1 MKRVVAIVISLIVV
15 ISSSA
20 QDIEQ
25 LTKADP
31 VAWSGGLTWSN
42 IFTWPKD
49 SARQVPT
56 YSYYISGSLNT
67 TIFGVVSVPINFAYT
82 NNELSS
88 TITYP
93 FNRFSFT
100 PSYKWVKLH
109 IGYSQMTFSPY
120 TMAGHDFLGGG
131 VELTP
136 DEMPWQ
142 FSAFFGWLNKAVPRD
157 SINTEPIYK
166 RMGGGV
172 MGGYKGER
180 WSLMANVSMCK
191 DDASSLT
198 FAEGIDTTYIAP
210 QCNLVGSISA
220 VLKPFERTTI
230 EGEYAISII
239 NANCKADSL
248 GHTSGFFEENT
259 DVSYH
264 SAVKTSVSQSF
275 DMGSV
280 GATYER
286 VSPSYKSFASCYNT
300 NNFENITA
308 DFAIDVSQKVNL
320 NTNIGW
326 QRDNLNNQEVNT
338 NSQLIYSV
346 GINATPN
353 DKLTFGGMVSN
364 VQSYV
369 HIKDILEQVTQTTQ
383 YQNLDTLSF
392 TEIDFSASANGNYR
406 FGDKEKFIQSISGN
420 YTYQKASHNQ
430 ENSQRFV
437 NNRLHNVNAIYQVS
451 YTPTQLTASFGTNY
465 NINKTPETENKVLT
479 FTVTTGMP
487 VLKKI
492 RTNMSFNYS
501 LVESL
506 ISYHIINARLSLSYS
521 FLKYHSLN
529 CSIIALNNK
538 ANDLGTQITANITYN
553 LSFNYNI
560 KRRVEIKEKKEE
572 QL

>member
-1 MKRVVAIVISLIVV
+1 MNRVVAIVISLIVV

-56 YSYYISGSLNT
+56 FSYYISGSLNT
-67 TIFGVVSVPINFAYT
+67 TIFGVVSVPISFAYT
-82 NNELSS
+82 NNTLSS
-88 TITYP
+88 TVTYP
-93 FNRFSFT
+93 FNRFSLT

-109 IGYSQMTFSPY
+109 IGYSQMTFSTY

-136 DEMPWQ
+136 DETPWQ
-142 FSAFFGWLNKAVPRD
+142 FSAFFGRLNKAVPRD

-191 DDASSLT
+191 DDANSLT

-210 QCNLVGSISA
+210 QSNLVGSISA
-220 VLKPFERTTI
+220 TLRPFERTTI
-230 EGEYAISII
+230 DGEYAVSII

-248 GHTSGFFEENT
+248 GHASGFFEENT
-259 DVSYH
+259 DISRH
-264 SAVKTSVSQSF
+264 SAGKVSVSQAFSIGSF
-275 DMGSV
+275 

-286 VSPSYKSFASCYNT
+286 VSPFYKSFASYYNT

-308 DFAIDVSQKVNL
+308 DFTLDIAQKVNL
-320 NTNIGW
+320 STNVGW

-346 GINATPN
+346 SANATPSE
-353 DKLTFGGMVSN
+353 KWSFGGSVSN

-369 HIKDILEQVTQTTQ
+369 HIKDIIDQVTQTTQ

-392 TEIDFSASANGNYR
+392 TELNFSASGNVNYR
-406 FGDKEKFIQSISGN
+406 FGDKDRLAQSISSS
-420 YTYQKASHNQ
+420 YTYQKASHEQ
-430 ENSQRFV
+430 ENSQRFIS
-437 NNRLHNVNAIYQVS
+437 NRLHNVNANYQAS
-451 YTPTQLTASFGTNY
+451 HTPTKLTGSFGANY
-465 NINKTPETENKVLT
+465 NINKTPETESNVLT
-479 FTVTTGMP
+479 LIASAGVP
-487 VLKKI
+487 IADKL
-492 RTNMSFNYS
+492 RTNVSVNYS
-501 LVESL
+501 MVDTESD
-506 ISYHIINARLSLSYS
+506 YHIVNARLSLSYP

-529 CSIIALNNK
+529 CSLTALGSS
-538 ANDLGTQITANITYN
+538 ANDSGTQYTANITYN
-553 LSFNYNI
+553 LSLSYSV
-560 KRRVEIKEKKEE
+560 KRKVARNDGEA
-572 QL
+572 